1 MERAAEDTNESLSRT
16 AALVRH
22 PGKLRA
28 LEVPKGIWMSR
39 AFVKEVDDAPP
50 PPPPERPVSKA
61 PNLVTPRGAR
71 LIDEAVAA
79 LEREI
84 AAAADEAA
92 AAPLR
97 RDLRYWLAR
106 RASAR
111 LTAPDPAPQA
121 AGFGARVTIRRGGRE
136 SEVEIVGEDEADP
149 DAGFVAWT
157 SPLARALE
165 EAEPGDVVE
174 LAAGGRSVPVTV
186 LAVAPGSG

>member
-1 MERAAEDTNESLSRT
+1 
-16 AALVRH
+16 V
-22 PGKLRA
+22 
-28 LEVPKGIWMSR
+28 SR
-39 AFVKEVDDAPP
+39 AFVKEIDDAPP
-50 PPPPERPVSKA
+50 PPPLERPVSGA

-71 LIDEAVAA
+71 LIGEQVAA
-79 LEREI
+79 LEQAI
-84 AAAADEAA
+84 VAAADEAA

-111 LTAPDPAPQA
+111 PVAPDPAPEA

-136 SEVEIVGEDEADP
+136 SVVEIVGEDEADP
-149 DAGFVAWT
+149 DAGLIAWT

-165 EAEPGDVVE
+165 EAEAGDMVE
-174 LAAGGRSVPVTV
+174 LEAGGRTVPVTV